1 MPRII
6 VSLLVLAL
14 ALVSGCGGMRG
25 KPEPSGGQ
33 GLSRIVDSGELRIGM
48 SGEQPPLTM
57 TSRDG
62 ELLGLDVALGRV
74 LAQSMGVRANFVE
87 MPFGRLLDA
96 LEKHE
101 LDLVMSGMT
110 ITPERTAR
118 AVFVGPYFTSG
129 KSLLTRSPE
138 LAAVKVASDLNS
150 SKLRLAALEGS
161 TSEAFV
167 RANAPEAKLVA
178 TKGLMQAIQKVIDG
192 KADGLVADR
201 ETVAFA
207 VLRYP
212 DAGLIDAGA
221 SFTIE
226 PMGIAVPLDEPRLA
240 NLVQTYLN
248 ALADSGTLKKATQF
262 WLKDPSWIKDL

>member
-1 MPRII
+1 MPRATL
-6 VSLLVLAL
+6 VFLTLVLAI
-14 ALVSGCGGMRG
+14 APGCGAMRG
-25 KPEPSGGQ
+25 KPQPQGG
-33 GLSRIVDSGELRIGM
+33 GLTRIVESGELRIGM

-57 TSRDG
+57 MSRSG

-74 LAQSMGVRANFVE
+74 LAQSMGVRANFVQ
-87 MPFGRLLDA
+87 MPFAQLLAA
-96 LEKHE
+96 LEGHDV
-101 LDLVMSGMT
+101 DLVMSGMT

-118 AVFVGPYFTSG
+118 VAFVGPYFTSG

-138 LAAVKVASDLNS
+138 IAAVKVASDLNS
-150 SKLRLAALEGS
+150 PKLRLAALEGS

-167 RANAPEAKLVA
+167 RNFAPEAKLLA
-178 TKGLMQAIQKVIDG
+178 TERLGEAIQMVIDSE
-192 KADGLVADR
+192 ADALVADR
-201 ETVAFA
+201 ETCAFA
-207 VLRYP
+207 VLRFP

-221 SFTIE
+221 VFTIE

-248 ALADSGTLKKATQF
+248 ALAERGTLEKAQQF